1 MPKRNSPWA
10 YQMVKT
16 LHKSVVRKDVRK
28 PVTFDLIGRVESRQF
43 VLEDDLDLPKP
54 RLRLPTLNATT
65 PLAARADARP
75 LSDYAQNTGK
85 RVKPQMLS
93 AFIQFR
99 HLPEDKLA
107 LLAAR
112 IPCTA
117 HRPARR
123 CWPAAPWTSG
133 ISISCTDGWNYAPL
147 TARAKSSTAAR
158 RKRRR
163 RISFLKPRK
172 YDVVTLTP
180 VTFLWIHDALLD
192 AIVNGNL
199 APRRAVAEIA

>member
-1 MPKRNSPWA
+1 
-10 YQMVKT
+10 MVKT

-43 VLEDDLDLPKP
+43 VFEDDLDLPKP

-65 PLAARADARP
+65 PLAARADARL
-75 LSDYAQNTGK
+75 LSDCAQNTGK

-93 AFIQFR
+93 TFIQFR

-107 LLAAR
+107 LLARTNPLYRAPAGTPLLVSGAVDKWNFYLLHGRLELRAADGAR
-112 IPCTA
+112 EIIDGGTPRA
-117 HRPARR
+117 
-123 CWPAAPWTSG
+123 AAP
-133 ISISCTDGWNYAPL
+133 
-147 TARAKSSTAAR
+147 
-158 RKRRR
+158 
-163 RISFLKPRK
+163 ISFLKPRK